1 MPNIYITSKG
11 QTYRRQL
18 NEVFGTRTMS
28 NQEMDDWDVL
38 FELESRI
45 RQHGSAS
52 AEDIVAMIDRSQG
65 LGSGYTSVKHGHG
78 WDDEELR
85 SDVRSSLRRLFEEG
99 YISYA

>member
-52 AEDIVAMIDRSQG
+52 AEDILAMVDRGQG
-65 LGSGYTSVKHGHG
+65 LGSQVPALGQN
-78 WDDEELR
+78 WMDEDLR
-85 SDVRSSLRRLFEEG
+85 SDVRSSLRRLFEAG
-99 YISYA
+99 YIDNA